1 MKNTLKIALMMVSML
16 WLELAAAQTDS
27 PKLSARVPFVACR
40 SDGQTGPVEAPMGK
54 SKVLPLSAR
63 TAQQLAYYQTKNGF
77 GVLAPRGWY
86 CFGTYGSAG
95 DTLYVSPQP
104 IDTANLFTSTWTGFA
119 GSAIQMSRE
128 YGDTSGR
135 VSVADTIARVFPAHR
150 EFVQRLIKEG
160 IERTDSFASGP
171 YPKDKLVYKSKEV
184 VEYETPAETDGLG
197 TNSSFQKNTNPIR
210 GVAILVG
217 ETPDLLHLAIRLPP
231 AMVELTSAIVQ
242 QVERDAAKLR
252 SGGR

>member
-1 MKNTLKIALMMVSML
+1 MRTKCFITKLHCCENAISQFERCWTLTNRLRCVNGGKLKNTLKIALMMVSML

-104 IDTANLFTSTWTGFA
+104 IATANLFTSTWTGF
-119 GSAIQMSRE
+119 
-128 YGDTSGR
+128 
-135 VSVADTIARVFPAHR
+135 
-150 EFVQRLIKEG
+150 
-160 IERTDSFASGP
+160 
-171 YPKDKLVYKSKEV
+171 
-184 VEYETPAETDGLG
+184 
-197 TNSSFQKNTNPIR
+197 
-210 GVAILVG
+210 
-217 ETPDLLHLAIRLPP
+217 
-231 AMVELTSAIVQ
+231 
-242 QVERDAAKLR
+242 
-252 SGGR
+252 